1 MKTAK
6 HTATYR
12 FLTILFLLLCGIFFA
27 RPCKAEVT
35 YENPDTSYVVS
46 IEDEADLLSDEE
58 ESRLSAQM
66 EAITAYGN
74 VAFVSLD
81 TNYTSTDSYA
91 REHYRQLFGSDSGT
105 LFVIDM
111 DNRNIWIHSN
121 GAIYRTIT
129 KSYADT
135 ITDNVYTYASAQDY
149 YGCASEAYTQ
159 MTTLLAGRR
168 IAQPMKYISNA
179 LLALIIALLINY
191 FVVRAFS
198 RSKKPSENELLNNIY
213 TQYAVSNPQSTFVRQ
228 SKVYD
233 PPSSSGGGSSGGG
246 GGGSSGGSSGG
257 GGGHSF

>member
-58 ESRLSAQM
+58 ESRLSTQM
-66 EAITAYGN
+66 EEITAYGN

-135 ITDNVYTYASAQDY
+135 ITDSMRVAIDETMRRRKVQQ
-149 YGCASEAYTQ
+149 AYNEEHGITP
-159 MTTLLAGRR
+159 TTIKKSVRDL
-168 IAQPMKYISNA
+168 IS
-179 LLALIIALLINY
+179 I
-191 FVVRAFS
+191 
-198 RSKKPSENELLNNIY
+198 SKKVAQEEMEFEKDPESMSQKELEKLIKDVTKKMQKAAAELNFEAAAELRDKMINLKKMY
-213 TQYAVSNPQSTFVRQ
+213 EETKKQ
-228 SKVYD
+228 
-233 PPSSSGGGSSGGG
+233 
-246 GGGSSGGSSGG
+246 
-257 GGGHSF
+257 